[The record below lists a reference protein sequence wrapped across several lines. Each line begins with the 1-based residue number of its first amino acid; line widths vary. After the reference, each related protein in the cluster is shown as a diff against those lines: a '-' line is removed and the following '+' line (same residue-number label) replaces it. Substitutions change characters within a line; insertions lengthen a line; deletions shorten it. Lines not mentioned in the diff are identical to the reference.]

1 MFFTKYDPLTTAE
14 VEQKVSAQRKPAF
27 GGEGHLAGKSF
38 KAVLEGQFAPERLEY
53 TFRDGET
60 LSFTENGESY
70 EAPYAAISLGHV
82 TLFSHLVPGTTRGWH
97 IVIEWKTKTLTAF
110 ETWFGVTVPV
120 GGDLFGMREPD
131 HYRDVPREVQRQY
144 YFGWA
149 DFGTGEKPE
158 ALHTTT
164 NRIEGRGL
172 HWDFSTG
179 YELLTFFPSVVC
191 STLVELGPEK
201 GGITM
206 ANPSDYIKINDEFY
220 IYSRGEVEF
229 SGKLWIEVMDFFH
242 CRAIGLELGF
252 GEKGEFIYA
261 LHTAKLEITGDA
273 AHLEAI
279 GSFGDKEPP
288 MAMMAAKKGGRY
300 AYRPMDFDV
309 PMPHEEALQ
318 HARESA
324 RIFEVDGPN
333 IMASRN
339 NLPFSKFL
347 VGKQFKVKLDGEKY
361 AAAPWT
367 GDQALVYEYDV
378 ISDRMLKWRV
388 AGGEWQEEKYICF
401 EPAHDIYFFSHMM
414 TGDPDFAN
422 LTHACDFSTG
432 LTTTV
437 KAQIGNWHSEWEIG
451 SKVSFGTLEYGDI
464 VPPFTRRH
472 HFTTDL
478 VGKSFA
484 WAYSDSMSSI
494 HVYSSP
500 ESSSWTIFQGDNS
513 GGATW
518 SSPCYYIKL
527 REDAYIFQWVEE
539 NCNGMQGLVVVNPQ
553 LLHDGGFFFGVSR
566 TGLSL
571 NITGAIG
578 RELGSFNIM
587 KYFDKKGSF

>member
-1 MFFTKYDPLTTAE
+1 MFFTQYDPLTTEE
-14 VEQKVSAQRKPAF
+14 VEKKVAAQPKPAD
-27 GGEGHLAGKSF
+27 GGEGHLAGKAF
-38 KAVLEGQFAPERLEY
+38 KAVLEGEFAPQQLEY
-53 TFRDGET
+53 VFKDGET
-60 LSFTENGESY
+60 LTFTENGETF
-70 EAPYAAISLGHV
+70 EAPYSAMTLGHT

-97 IVIEWKTKTLTAF
+97 IILEWKTKAIVAF
-110 ETWFGVTVPV
+110 ETWFGVSVPV
-120 GGDLFGMREPD
+120 GGDLFGMRKPD
-131 HYRDVPREVQRQY
+131 HYREVPREVQRQY

-149 DFGTGEKPE
+149 DFGNNEKPE
-158 ALHTTT
+158 QYITTT
-164 NRIEGRGL
+164 SRIEGRGL
-172 HWDFSTG
+172 HWDYSTG

-191 STLVELGPEK
+191 STLVELGDK
-201 GGITM
+201 MGGITM
-206 ANPSDYIKINDEFY
+206 ANPSDYLKINDEFY

-229 SGKLWIEVMDFFH
+229 SGKLWIEIMDFFH
-242 CRAIGLELGF
+242 LKAIGLELGF
-252 GEKGEFIYA
+252 EEDNSFTYRF
-261 LHTAKLEITGDA
+261 HTACLEITGDA

-288 MAMMAAKKGGRY
+288 MASMAARKGGRY

-361 AAAPWT
+361 SAAPWT
-367 GDQALVYEYDV
+367 GDQGVVYEYDV
-378 ISDRMLKWRV
+378 ISDRKLKWRV

-401 EPAHDIYFFSHMM
+401 EPAHDIYFFSHML

-422 LTHACDFSTG
+422 LTHACDFSNG

-437 KAQIGNWHSEWEIG
+437 RAQIGNWHSEWEIG
-451 SKVSFGTLEYGDI
+451 SQVNFGTLEYGDI
-464 VPPFTRRH
+464 VPPFARRH
-472 HFTTDL
+472 HFSNDL
-478 VGKSFA
+478 VGKSYA

-494 HVYSSP
+494 HVYSAP
-500 ESSSWTIFQGDNS
+500 ESSSWTIFQQNNA

-527 REDAYIFQWVEE
+527 RDDAYIFEWVEE
-539 NCNGMQGLVVVNPQ
+539 NCNGMQGLVVINPKT
-553 LLHDGGFFFGVSR
+553 LHDGGFFFGVGHN
-566 TGLSL
+566 GLSL
-571 NITGAIG
+571 NITGAFG
-578 RELGSFNIM
+578 RELGSFDIM
-587 KYFDKKGSF
+587 KYFDKKAAL

>member
-587 KYFDKKGSF
+587 KYFDKKGNF